1 VSEIHIFDVV
11 MLRDGGTTSFKAEQ
25 CGWITNVK
33 LDTPFRGEPR
43 KLEINFARVS
53 RGQPEVAILLAKLDD
68 WWNGIDGEMQKKTLE
83 LLEHKGASSSLAPEF
98 QHLLDFSRVLTVRDY
113 LRHNYLV

>member
-53 RGQPEVAILLAKLDD
+53 RGQPEVAILLEKL
-68 WWNGIDGEMQKKTLE
+68 QC
-83 LLEHKGASSSLAPEF
+83 LLLRFAVDTIPPIVQLRKQIKVPRPAWHLSFNISLISA
-98 QHLLDFSRVLTVRDY
+98 VC
-113 LRHNYLV
+113 